1 MTLHSRLMLIDG
13 AMVESTGG
21 EWIDSTSPATEET
34 LGRVPA
40 GTAEDV
46 NRAVAAAA
54 KAQPMWSALSIWERG
69 NLLRKLAG
77 AIRERRAEIKQL
89 EASDSGNTIASLDGD
104 MHKASNHFEYY
115 AGLATEMKGDTV
127 PATPNGIHMTL
138 REPYGVVGRIVPFNH
153 PFMFATANLA
163 APLVAGNTVV
173 LKSPETSPLSATIV
187 GELCRDILPP
197 GVVNIVSGYGLPV
210 GDTIARHP
218 LVRRIGFT
226 GSIGTGLA
234 IQRAA
239 AETAVKHISLELG
252 GKNPL
257 VICAAADLDAAI
269 NASIFGMNFAW
280 AGQSCGSTSRIL
292 VHESL
297 YDRAVEMAKAKVEK
311 IRVGSPLDMGSQ
323 MGPLNSA
330 GHYQRVCGHV
340 ETARQEGAKLVT
352 GGNRPAGTD
361 FKKGYWLQPTIF
373 ADVTP
378 NHRIGREEVF
388 GPVMSFIKWKTDEE
402 AIAIANDSRYA
413 LTASVFSRDITQA
426 MTMARRIDAGVVCV
440 NGAKMHFVGMPFGG
454 VKDSGL
460 GNEESLEELLSYTRT
475 KAVHILM
482 D

>member
-1 MTLHSRLMLIDG
+1 M
-13 AMVESTGG
+13 
-21 EWIDSTSPATEET
+21 
-34 LGRVPA
+34 
-40 GTAEDV
+40 
-46 NRAVAAAA
+46 
-54 KAQPMWSALSIWERG
+54 
-69 NLLRKLAG
+69 
-77 AIRERRAEIKQL
+77 
-89 EASDSGNTIASLDGD
+89 
-104 MHKASNHFEYY
+104 
-115 AGLATEMKGDTV
+115 
-127 PATPNGIHMTL
+127 
-138 REPYGVVGRIVPFNH
+138 
-153 PFMFATANLA
+153 
-163 APLVAGNTVV
+163 
-173 LKSPETSPLSATIV
+173 
-187 GELCRDILPP
+187 
-197 GVVNIVSGYGLPV
+197 
-210 GDTIARHP
+210 
-218 LVRRIGFT
+218 
-226 GSIGTGLA
+226 
-234 IQRAA
+234 
-239 AETAVKHISLELG
+239 
-252 GKNPL
+252 
-257 VICAAADLDAAI
+257 
-269 NASIFGMNFAW
+269 
-280 AGQSCGSTSRIL
+280 
-292 VHESL
+292 HESL